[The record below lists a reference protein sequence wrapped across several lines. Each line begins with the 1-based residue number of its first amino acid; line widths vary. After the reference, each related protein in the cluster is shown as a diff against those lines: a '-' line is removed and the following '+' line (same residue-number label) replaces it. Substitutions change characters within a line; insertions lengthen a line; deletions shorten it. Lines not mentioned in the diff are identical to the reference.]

1 MDSYKWSEYSESA
14 VRVEREVRPWGEGV
28 GSGEQGREEWTPDSR
43 AQDQW
48 EGGAVTAWQAA
59 TGLWVAQ
66 VKEFLLALRNKV
78 VHFYEVYAK
87 FMWNSFVSN
96 ESLEVAV
103 AMFLFFPLTLSNST
117 DSIIMYS
124 RKLMLIGS

>member
-1 MDSYKWSEYSESA
+1 M
-14 VRVEREVRPWGEGV
+14 
-28 GSGEQGREEWTPDSR
+28 
-43 AQDQW
+43 
-48 EGGAVTAWQAA
+48 
-59 TGLWVAQ
+59 
-66 VKEFLLALRNKV
+66 KEFLLALRNKV

-87 FMWNSFVSN
+87 FMWYSFVSN